1 MRPSAQRILVA
12 LQIAL
17 LVAMTLTPA
26 MALAA
31 DPSPD
36 PSPSAEASPDP
47 TPEPTEPSPPEDPS
61 PTEAASAEEPTQAPD
76 PTPTDEP
83 TPAETP
89 AATDA
94 PAPDPTTAP
103 AAAPSITSDKADYAP
118 GELVTLTGAG
128 WQPGETVHIFVNDD
142 WGSSWTRSVDVT
154 ADASGGLADQF
165 NLPSWFVAVY
175 TVVATGDANGHL
187 PLHRCPAAERYCHG
201 DSHQPSHRVGTAT
214 YGNVV
219 VKFNGNAQ
227 QCTVDLAV
235 DGPLPAGA
243 TATFGSTV
251 LTSTGADASTP
262 FSIVTTAATP
272 AGTTIFKIEATPRSN
287 CQNGAQVQETS
298 DLSLVVAKRVGTVTV
313 GTQSGSVTF
322 GTPGSVTYSVTVTKL
337 GNGSGTFNLTAP
349 LVPGGV
355 TASFSPSTL
364 TYAAGDTSKSATLTL
379 TTSAATQA
387 ATGAAFSVV
396 ATNAGQSADSSL
408 GAGSLAVNKASSTT
422 TVTCTAGPFVY
433 TGSAFTPCSVTV
445 TGAGG
450 LSLTPAPSYDDNT
463 DAGTATASYTYAGDA
478 NHTGSSDSKTF
489 TIDKASS
496 TTSMTCPANVTY
508 TGSAHTPCTA
518 KVTGAGG
525 LDQSLTVGYTN
536 NTDAGRRLLPRPSR
550 AMPTT
555 TAAATRRPSRS
566 TRPSST
572 TAVTCP
578 ASVTYTGTP
587 QTPCTANVTGAGGL
601 NQTLTV
607 NYANNTNA
615 GTATACASFAGD
627 ANHTGST
634 DTEDLHDRQ
643 GVVHDDVTCPVR

>member
-1 MRPSAQRILVA
+1 M
-12 LQIAL
+12 
-17 LVAMTLTPA
+17 
-26 MALAA
+26 
-31 DPSPD
+31 
-36 PSPSAEASPDP
+36 
-47 TPEPTEPSPPEDPS
+47 
-61 PTEAASAEEPTQAPD
+61 
-76 PTPTDEP
+76 
-83 TPAETP
+83 
-89 AATDA
+89 
-94 PAPDPTTAP
+94 
-103 AAAPSITSDKADYAP
+103 
-118 GELVTLTGAG
+118 
-128 WQPGETVHIFVNDD
+128 
-142 WGSSWTRSVDVT
+142 
-154 ADASGGLADQF
+154 
-165 NLPSWFVAVY
+165 
-175 TVVATGDANGHL
+175 
-187 PLHRCPAAERYCHG
+187 
-201 DSHQPSHRVGTAT
+201 GTAT

-422 TVTCTAGPFVY
+422 TVTCPANVTLGDF
-433 TGSAFTPCSVTV
+433 GSAQTPCSVSV

-450 LSLTPAPSYDDNT
+450 LSLTPTPWQLIPTIRTQARLRLRHLPPVMPTTTAAPTQDLHDRQGY
-463 DAGTATASYTYAGDA
+463 
-478 NHTGSSDSKTF
+478 
-489 TIDKASS
+489 S
-496 TTSMTCPANVTY
+496 TTTMNCPANVTY
-508 TGSAHTPCTA
+508 NGSA
-518 KVTGAGG
+518 
-525 LDQSLTVGYTN
+525 
-536 NTDAGRRLLPRPSR
+536 
-550 AMPTT
+550 
-555 TAAATRRPSRS
+555 
-566 TRPSST
+566 
-572 TAVTCP
+572 
-578 ASVTYTGTP
+578 
-587 QTPCTANVTGAGGL
+587 QTPCTATVTGAGGL
-601 NQTLTV
+601 NL
-607 NYANNTNA
+607 A
-615 GTATACASFAGD
+615 
-627 ANHTGST
+627 H
-634 DTEDLHDRQ
+634 R
-643 GVVHDDVTCPVR
+643 R